1 MRIGMIFHSLNVPGG
16 SASVFLSLALALQE
30 QGHNVHV
37 FCYYFDPEY
46 CFPELNK
53 KLKIHCI
60 KKIDSRS
67 HRINT
72 NSIWIRLLLG
82 YEYYFNARKIYRLLK
97 KFKFDLLYAA
107 EASAYI
113 PALIYKKKKSV
124 RVYWSVFDPIS
135 LVDNKRPGL
144 MTHKYRWFATLLKIH
159 NLFDTRNIRKIDRV
173 IVPTKK
179 MKKQLDLFYGI
190 SASVFP
196 TAGVR
201 VQESR
206 KKHISL
212 IERRLQERFN
222 FRKEDENILFSNGH
236 LLPHRRYEDV
246 LHALR
251 SLVKIGYRCKYII
264 SGSNKFD
271 PNYFVY
277 LQALVKKLHLDDY
290 VILDTDFKSNEEI
303 LGYYQYCDIFLFVS
317 VEQTWGLAPFEAML
331 CKKPVIISKGV
342 GCSEVL
348 TDKKDA
354 LIVQERSPEQ
364 IAECIEHL
372 VKNKLLYK
380 KVSEGGYE
388 RTLVDFT
395 YQNIA
400 AKLINMMNAS
410 GN

>member
-16 SASVFLSLALALQE
+16 SASVFLSLALALQGK
-30 QGHNVHV
+30 GHTVHV

-46 CFPELNK
+46 CFPELTKN
-53 KLKIHCI
+53 LKIHYI
-60 KKIDSRS
+60 KKIDSKS

-82 YEYYFNARKIYRLLK
+82 YEYYFNARKVYRLLK
-97 KFKFDLLYAA
+97 KHKFDILYAA
-107 EASAYI
+107 EASAYV
-113 PALIYKKKKSV
+113 PALIYKKKKSA

-135 LVDNKRPGL
+135 LVDNKRPG
-144 MTHKYRWFATLLKIH
+144 MITHKYRWFATLLKVH
-159 NLFDTRNIRKIDRV
+159 NLFDARNIRRIDKV

-179 MKKQLDLFYGI
+179 MKQQLDSFYGI
-190 SASVFP
+190 KTAILP

-201 VQESR
+201 VQES
-206 KKHISL
+206 KKKYTSL
-212 IERRLQERFN
+212 IEHRLQVLFS
-222 FRKEDENILFSNGH
+222 FKKKDEIILFSNGH

-246 LHALR
+246 LYALQP
-251 SLVKIGYRCKYII
+251 LIDHGYHFKYII

-271 PNYFVY
+271 PNYYAY
-277 LQALVKKLHLDDY
+277 LQALIERLQLKNY
-290 VILDTDFKSNEEI
+290 TILDTDFKSNDEI

-348 TDKKDA
+348 TDRKDA
-354 LIVQERSPEQ
+354 LIVDERSPKQ
-364 IAECIEHL
+364 ITKSIEL
-372 VKNKLLYK
+372 LIKNKSLYK
-380 KVSEGGYE
+380 TISENGYK
-388 RTLVDFT
+388 RTLADFT

-400 AKLINMMNAS
+400 TKLVGMMRSQA
-410 GN
+410 